1 MIVAKKKS
9 NIFLILVLFSAI
21 AIYGYFIS
29 QNKGSK
35 NIDTNEAAQ
44 NSEVS
49 NIEKGVTTF
58 KDVEYKTT
66 VAKNRDY
73 ITKGNEAK
81 ITKDKPDLIEL
92 QTVHSFT
99 NLKDGTV
106 LNINSEKADYFK
118 KTKNIKYYQN
128 VVITN
133 KDTVITS
140 DIANYF
146 AKKNLIRLEGN
157 VVMQDPK
164 NKIKGDIAELDT
176 ITNNLEVFMNK
187 KEDKVY
193 GRREQIKE

>member
-35 NIDTNEAAQ
+35 KIDTNEVAQ

-66 VAKNRDY
+66 DAKNRDY

-176 ITNNLEVFMNK
+176 ITNNLEIFMNK

>member
-1 MIVAKKKS
+1 MIAAKKKS
-9 NIFLILVLFSAI
+9 NIFLFLILFSAI
-21 AIYGYFIS
+21 AFYGYYIS

-35 NIDTNEAAQ
+35 KIDANKTIQ

-66 VAKNRDY
+66 DAKNRDY
-73 ITKGNEAK
+73 ITRGNEAK
-81 ITKDKPDLIEL
+81 ITKNKPDLIEL
-92 QTVHSFT
+92 KTVHSFT

-106 LNINSEKADYFK
+106 LNVNSEKADYFK

-133 KDTVITS
+133 RKKVITS

-146 AKKNLIRLEGN
+146 TKKNLIRLEGN
-157 VVMQDPK
+157 VVMQDPQ

-176 ITNNLEVFMNK
+176 LTNNLEIFMNK

-193 GRREQIKE
+193 GRREQTKK

>member
-9 NIFLILVLFSAI
+9 NIFLFLVLLSAI
-21 AIYGYFIS
+21 AFYGYFIS

-35 NIDTNEAAQ
+35 KIDTNEAAQ

-66 VAKNRDY
+66 DAKNRDY

-176 ITNNLEVFMNK
+176 ITNNLEIFMNK

>member
-9 NIFLILVLFSAI
+9 NIFLFLVLFSAI
-21 AIYGYFIS
+21 AFYSYFIS

-35 NIDTNEAAQ
+35 KIDMNEAAQ
-44 NSEVS
+44 NNEVS
-49 NIEKGVTTF
+49 DIEKGVTAF

-66 VAKNRDY
+66 DAKNRDY
-73 ITKGNEAK
+73 ITKGSEAK
-81 ITKDKPDLIEL
+81 IAKDKPDLIEL
-92 QTVHSFT
+92 KTVYSFT
-99 NLKDGTV
+99 TLKDGTV
-106 LNINSEKADYFK
+106 LNVKSEKADYFK
-118 KTKNIKYYQN
+118 ETKNIKYYRN
-128 VVITN
+128 VIITN

-157 VVMQDPK
+157 VVMQDPQ

>member
-9 NIFLILVLFSAI
+9 NIFLILVFFSAI

-35 NIDTNEAAQ
+35 KIDTNEATQ
-44 NSEVS
+44 NNEVS

-66 VAKNRDY
+66 DAKNREY

-176 ITNNLEVFMNK
+176 ITNNLEIFMNK

-193 GRREQIKE
+193 GRREQVKE

>member
-21 AIYGYFIS
+21 AFYGYFIS

-35 NIDTNEAAQ
+35 KIDTNEAAQ

-66 VAKNRDY
+66 DAKNRDY

-92 QTVHSFT
+92 KTVHSFT

-106 LNINSEKADYFK
+106 LNVNSEKADYFK
-118 KTKNIKYYQN
+118 KTKLKSLI
-128 VVITN
+128 
-133 KDTVITS
+133 
-140 DIANYF
+140 NYS
-146 AKKNLIRLEGN
+146 KKRELIIDDHL
-157 VVMQDPK
+157 
-164 NKIKGDIAELDT
+164 IEL
-176 ITNNLEVFMNK
+176 NNELI
-187 KEDKVY
+187 Y
-193 GRREQIKE
+193 IKEKFYKNEEISL

>member
-1 MIVAKKKS
+1 MIAAKKRS
-9 NIFLILVLFSAI
+9 NIFLILVILSAI

-35 NIDTNEAAQ
+35 KIDTNEAAQ
-44 NSEVS
+44 NGEVS

-66 VAKNRDY
+66 DAKNRDY

-81 ITKDKPDLIEL
+81 TTKDKPDLIEIK
-92 QTVHSFT
+92 TVHSFT
-99 NLKDGTV
+99 NLKDGSV
-106 LNINSEKADYFK
+106 LNVNSEKADYFK

-133 KDTVITS
+133 KDTIITS

-157 VVMQDPK
+157 VVMQDPQ

>member
-35 NIDTNEAAQ
+35 KIDANKAIQ

-66 VAKNRDY
+66 DAKNRDY

-164 NKIKGDIAELDT
+164 NKIKGDIAELNT

>member
-35 NIDTNEAAQ
+35 KIDTNEAAQ

-66 VAKNRDY
+66 DAKNRDY

>member
-1 MIVAKKKS
+1 MIVAKKKT
-9 NIFLILVLFSAI
+9 NIFLILVLLSAI
-21 AIYGYFIS
+21 AFYGYFIT

-35 NIDTNEAAQ
+35 KIDTNEAAQ
-44 NSEVS
+44 SNEVS
-49 NIEKGVTTF
+49 DIEKGVTTF

-66 VAKNRDY
+66 DAKNRDY

-81 ITKDKPDLIEL
+81 IAKDKPDLIKIK
-92 QTVHSFT
+92 TVHSFT

-106 LNINSEKADYFK
+106 LNVNSEKADYFK

-146 AKKNLIRLEGN
+146 TKKNLIRLEGN

-176 ITNNLEVFMNK
+176 ITNNLEIFMNK

>member
-9 NIFLILVLFSAI
+9 NIFLILVLLSAI
-21 AIYGYFIS
+21 AFYGYFIT

-35 NIDTNEAAQ
+35 KIVTNEGAQ

-49 NIEKGVTTF
+49 DIEKGVTTF

-66 VAKNRDY
+66 DAKNRDY

>member
-1 MIVAKKKS
+1 MIAAKKKS

-35 NIDTNEAAQ
+35 KIDTNEAAQ
-44 NSEVS
+44 NSEMS

-66 VAKNRDY
+66 DAKNRDY

-176 ITNNLEVFMNK
+176 IKNNLEVFMNK

>member
-1 MIVAKKKS
+1 MIAAKKKS
-9 NIFLILVLFSAI
+9 NIFLFLVFFSAL
-21 AIYGYFIS
+21 AFYGYFIS

-35 NIDTNEAAQ
+35 KIDTNEAAQ
-44 NSEVS
+44 SSDVS

-66 VAKNRDY
+66 DAKNREY
-73 ITKGNEAK
+73 VTKGNEAK
-81 ITKDKPDLIEL
+81 ITRDKPDLIEL
-92 QTVHSFT
+92 RTVHSFV
-99 NLKDGTV
+99 NLKDGTI
-106 LNINSEKADYFK
+106 LNVNSEKADYFRE
-118 KTKNIKYYQN
+118 TKNIKYFQN

-157 VVMQDPK
+157 VVMQDTK
-164 NKIKGDIAELDT
+164 NKIKGDIAELNT
-176 ITNNLEVFMNK
+176 ITNNLEIFMNK

-193 GRREQIKE
+193 GRRE

>member
-1 MIVAKKKS
+1 MISAKKKS

-21 AIYGYFIS
+21 AFYGYFIS

-35 NIDTNEAAQ
+35 KIDTNEIAQ
-44 NSEVS
+44 SSEVS

-66 VAKNRDY
+66 DAKNRDY

-92 QTVHSFT
+92 KMVHSFT

-106 LNINSEKADYFK
+106 LNVNSEKADYFK

-128 VVITN
+128 VIITN

-164 NKIKGDIAELDT
+164 NKIKGDIAELNT

-193 GRREQIKE
+193 GRREQTKK

>member
-1 MIVAKKKS
+1 MIAAKKKS
-9 NIFLILVLFSAI
+9 NIFLFLVLLSAI

-35 NIDTNEAAQ
+35 KIDTNEATQ

-49 NIEKGVTTF
+49 DIEKGVTTF

-66 VAKNRDY
+66 DAKNRDY

-92 QTVHSFT
+92 KTVNSFT

-106 LNINSEKADYFK
+106 LNVNSEKADYFK

-146 AKKNLIRLEGN
+146 AKKNIIRLEGN

-176 ITNNLEVFMNK
+176 ITNNLEIFMNK

-193 GRREQIKE
+193 GRREQVKE

>member
-1 MIVAKKKS
+1 MIAAKKKS

-21 AIYGYFIS
+21 AFYGYFIS

-35 NIDTNEAAQ
+35 KIGTNETTQ

-66 VAKNRDY
+66 DAKNRDY

-92 QTVHSFT
+92 KTVHSFT

-157 VVMQDPK
+157 VVMQDPQ

-176 ITNNLEVFMNK
+176 ITNNLEIFMNK

>member
-1 MIVAKKKS
+1 MIAAKKRS
-9 NIFLILVLFSAI
+9 NIILILVLFSAI

-66 VAKNRDY
+66 DAKNRDY

>member
-21 AIYGYFIS
+21 AFYGYFIS

-35 NIDTNEAAQ
+35 KIDTNEAAQ

-66 VAKNRDY
+66 DAKNRDY

>member
-1 MIVAKKKS
+1 MILAKKKS

-21 AIYGYFIS
+21 AFYGYFIS

-35 NIDTNEAAQ
+35 KIDANEAIQ

-66 VAKNRDY
+66 DAKNRDY

-118 KTKNIKYYQN
+118 TTKNIKYYQN

>member
-1 MIVAKKKS
+1 MIAAKKKS
-9 NIFLILVLFSAI
+9 NIFLILALFSAI
-21 AIYGYFIS
+21 AFYGYFIS
-29 QNKGSK
+29 ENKGSK
-35 NIDTNEAAQ
+35 EINTNEANQ

-66 VAKNRDY
+66 DAKNRDY

-81 ITKDKPDLIEL
+81 ITKNKPDLIEL
-92 QTVHSFT
+92 KTVQSFT

-106 LNINSEKADYFK
+106 LNVNSEKADYFK

-133 KDTVITS
+133 KNTVITS

-157 VVMQDPK
+157 VIMQDPK

-193 GRREQIKE
+193 GRREQIKK

>member
-21 AIYGYFIS
+21 AFYGYFIS

-35 NIDTNEAAQ
+35 KIDTNEAAQ

-66 VAKNRDY
+66 DAKNRDY

-157 VVMQDPK
+157 VVMQDQE

-176 ITNNLEVFMNK
+176 ITNNFEIFMNK

-193 GRREQIKE
+193 GRREQVKE

>member
-9 NIFLILVLFSAI
+9 NIFLFLVLLSAI
-21 AIYGYFIS
+21 AFYGYFIS

-35 NIDTNEAAQ
+35 KIDTNEAAQ

-66 VAKNRDY
+66 DAKNRDY

>member
-1 MIVAKKKS
+1 MIAAKKKS

-21 AIYGYFIS
+21 AFYGYFIS

-35 NIDTNEAAQ
+35 KINTNEAAQ

-66 VAKNRDY
+66 DAKNRDY

-176 ITNNLEVFMNK
+176 ITNNLEIFMNK

>member
-1 MIVAKKKS
+1 MIAAKKRS

-21 AIYGYFIS
+21 ATYGYFIS

-35 NIDTNEAAQ
+35 KIDTNEATQ
-44 NSEVS
+44 NNEVS

-66 VAKNRDY
+66 DAKNRDY

-140 DIANYF
+140 DVADYF

-176 ITNNLEVFMNK
+176 ITNNLEIFMNK

-193 GRREQIKE
+193 GRREQVKE

>member
-21 AIYGYFIS
+21 AFYGYFIS

-35 NIDTNEAAQ
+35 KIDTNEVAQ

-66 VAKNRDY
+66 DAKNRDY

-106 LNINSEKADYFK
+106 LNVNSEKADYFK

>member
-1 MIVAKKKS
+1 MIVTKKKS

-35 NIDTNEAAQ
+35 KIDTNKAIQ

-66 VAKNRDY
+66 DAKNRDY

-146 AKKNLIRLEGN
+146 AKKNIIRLEYN

-176 ITNNLEVFMNK
+176 ITNNLEIFMNK

-193 GRREQIKE
+193 GRREQVKE

>member
-35 NIDTNEAAQ
+35 KIDTNEATQ

-66 VAKNRDY
+66 DAKNRDY

-140 DIANYF
+140 DIVNYF

-176 ITNNLEVFMNK
+176 ITNNLEIFMNK

>member
-1 MIVAKKKS
+1 MIGIKKKS
-9 NIFLILVLFSAI
+9 NIFLILVILSGVVFYS
-21 AIYGYFIS
+21 YFIS
-29 QNKGSK
+29 QNKGSIK
-35 NIDTNEAAQ
+35 IEKKDTPQ

-49 NIEKGVTTF
+49 NIQKGVTFF
-58 KDVEYKTT
+58 KNVEYKFTDE
-66 VAKNRDY
+66 KNRDF
-73 ITKGNEAK
+73 ITRGGLAIISKNN
-81 ITKDKPDLIEL
+81 PDLIQL
-92 QTVHSFT
+92 KTVHSFV
-99 NLKDGTV
+99 NLRDGTV
-106 LNINSEKADYFK
+106 LNVNSEKADYYK
-118 KTKNIKYYQN
+118 KNKNIKYYQN

-133 KDTVITS
+133 KDKVITS

-176 ITNNLEVFMNK
+176 ITNNLEIFMNK